1 MENYFNYFTEIERC
15 FQQQR
20 GAPALLSTLDWALIE
35 SWKDAGIPLEAVCT
49 GIERTF
55 EKYARRPRRVTKVNG
70 LAYCSQEVMVAAEAA
85 SQAAVER
92 GLQKQNPEDAPFP
105 AERVVGFI
113 TQYAAALA
121 KSAERARGG
130 GSTVLAADLDQHAKA
145 LLDLAAQG
153 GEALTRDLEALE
165 RMLTALEDRISA
177 SLARATSLDL
187 TLKLRE
193 EVDRSLVSCRRSMTA
208 SQLESVERQFLK
220 RRLFEHYELPR
231 LSLFYL

>member
-15 FQQQR
+15 FQRQR

-35 SWKDAGIPLEAVCT
+35 SWKEAGIPLEAVCA

-55 EKYARRPRRVTKVNG
+55 EKYARRPRRVTKING
-70 LAYCSQEVMVAAEAA
+70 LAYCSQAVMVAAEDASVAA
-85 SQAAVER
+85 AER
-92 GLQKQNPEDAPFP
+92 GQQAQRPADAPFA
-105 AERVVGFI
+105 AERVVSFI
-113 TQYAAALA
+113 TQYSAALE
-121 KSAERARGG
+121 KSAGRARGVGSEVLG
-130 GSTVLAADLDQHAKA
+130 GDLDQHAEA
-145 LLDLAAQG
+145 LAKLAARG
-153 GEALTRDLEALE
+153 GEALTRDLEGLE
-165 RMLTALEDRISA
+165 RMLTAIEDRISA

-193 EVDRSLVSCRRSMTA
+193 EVDRNLASCRRSMTA
-208 SQLESVERQFLK
+208 SQLESVERQFFK